1 MSFRERADQQI
12 LPILELV
19 PPIDLG
25 GDIAEARGRIDA
37 ARRELL
43 AALPEV
49 PGVVSRDV
57 HVPGLAG
64 DPDVLVRI
72 YEPAS
77 GPHSGAALSYIHGGG
92 MVLMSVDDT
101 DFHCRQLVAEVGC
114 LVTSVE
120 YRLAPEAPYPAAVHD
135 AYAALRW
142 LHEHA
147 DELGVDRGR
156 IAVGGSSAGGGLA
169 AGVALLA
176 RDRGEVPLCFQWLV
190 YPMLDD
196 RDATPST
203 HEITDPS
210 VWNRASNQR
219 AWAAYLGERHGT
231 DDVPLY
237 AAPARA
243 AVEDL
248 RGLPPA
254 YVDVGELDAFRDED
268 IAYAQALLQA
278 GVPTELHVT
287 PGAFHASEMYHPTAP
302 SSARILAHRTDAL
315 RRALGTPG

>member
-12 LPILELV
+12 VPVLELV
-19 PPIDLG
+19 PPIDLS
-25 GDIAEARGRIDA
+25 GDIPTARARIDA
-37 ARRELL
+37 ARRELVAL
-43 AALPEV
+43 LPEV
-49 PGVVSRDV
+49 PGVVTRDV
-57 HVPGLAG
+57 HVPGHDG

-72 YEPAS
+72 YEPVS
-77 GPHSGAALSYIHGGG
+77 GGHTGAALSYIHGGG

-101 DFHCRQLVAEVGC
+101 DFHCRQIVAEVGC
-114 LVTSVE
+114 LVTSVD
-120 YRLAPEAPYPAAVHD
+120 YRLAPEAPYPAALRD

-147 DELGVDRGR
+147 DELGVDRAR

-169 AGVALLA
+169 ASVALMA
-176 RDRGEVPLCFQWLV
+176 RDLGEVPLCLQWLV

-203 HEITDPS
+203 HEITEES
-210 VWNRASNQR
+210 VWNRASNR
-219 AWAAYLGERHGT
+219 LAWEAYLGDLHGT
-231 DDVPLY
+231 DDVPIH

-243 AVEDL
+243 SVEDL

-287 PGAFHASEMYHPTAP
+287 PGAFHASEMYHPGAP
-302 SSARILAHRTDAL
+302 TSARILAHRTDVL
-315 RRALGTPG
+315 RRVLGREG